1 MCKIY
6 LFFKDVYNLLI
17 SLQVYDGIK
26 AYMLCMKYE
35 CHTLT
40 SSTGYARY
48 QAVMTV
54 AAINENS
61 YFHSCKVQCASE
73 GFYC

>member
-1 MCKIY
+1 
-6 LFFKDVYNLLI
+6 
-17 SLQVYDGIK
+17 
-26 AYMLCMKYE
+26 MLRMKYE

-40 SSTGYARY
+40 SSTDYARY
-48 QAVMTV
+48 KAVMTV

-73 GFYC
+73 GFYLFYKVYFLLYTYPG